1 MELWAGNFDHFQ
13 KTNLSELDNYLK
25 IRSRVLV
32 YMFHE
37 LIRASE
43 KFSFQDQN
51 NKFARKG
58 CLV

>member
-43 KFSFQDQN
+43 KFSFLGS
-51 NKFARKG
+51 K
-58 CLV
+58 